1 MQKIVTF
8 SSHDIAPSLPMDIS
22 DSLTPLPQKNSNPV
36 VVCSKIWQF
45 ENYMV
50 IWSLTNKRLSN
61 MGYAHWILY
70 SFQDT
75 SIICKEILAALE

>member
-1 MQKIVTF
+1 
-8 SSHDIAPSLPMDIS
+8 MDIS
-22 DSLTPLPQKNSNPV
+22 DSLTPLPPPQKKNSDPV
-36 VVCSKIWQF
+36 VFWSNLWQF
-45 ENYMV
+45 EDYTV

-75 SIICKEILAALE
+75 SIIKREILAAPE